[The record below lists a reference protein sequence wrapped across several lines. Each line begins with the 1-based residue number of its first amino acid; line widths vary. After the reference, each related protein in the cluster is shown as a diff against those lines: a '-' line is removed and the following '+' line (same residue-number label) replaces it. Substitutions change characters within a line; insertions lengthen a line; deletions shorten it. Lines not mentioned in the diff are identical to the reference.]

1 MARTVMLV
9 NRSFKCGLSVFCDDQ
24 RLPYKSG
31 SRFDL
36 EVLQINRQWMK
47 ALFWEYRF
55 SSSWVQSHVWLFVT
69 PWTAAHQTSL
79 SIINSWSL
87 LKLMSIESVMPS
99 NHLIL
104 CHPGGLPWML
114 PSLGSQS
121 LLSFGLIAHHS
132 ALSVCLHLRMHVL
145 SWLNSGAG
153 SPRLNLGSAICYLHD
168 LERLI

>member
-1 MARTVMLV
+1 MKVSQLCLTLCNCLDCNMPGFSIHGILQARIL
-9 NRSFKCGLSVFCDDQ
+9 
-24 RLPYKSG
+24 
-31 SRFDL
+31 
-36 EVLQINRQWMK
+36 
-47 ALFWEYRF
+47 A
-55 SSSWVQSHVWLFVT
+55 WVQFNSIHLHGCVRLFVT